1 MQEGV
6 VVSSALPEQL
16 EGISM
21 LWAEQIVE
29 YQEHLNVILKN
40 G

>member
-16 EGISM
+16 EGITI
-21 LWAEQIVE
+21 LWAEQTVE
-29 YQEHLNVILKN
+29 Y
-40 G
+40 